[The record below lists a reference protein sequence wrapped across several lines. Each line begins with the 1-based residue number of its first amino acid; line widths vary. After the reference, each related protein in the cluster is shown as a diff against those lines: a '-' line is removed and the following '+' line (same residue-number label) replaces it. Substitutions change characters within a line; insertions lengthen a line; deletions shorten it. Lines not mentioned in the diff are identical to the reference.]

1 MSDAITLIN
10 RLATLGVQLRLHEDK
25 LVTRAAPE
33 AITPEV
39 AALIRGHRDAL
50 LAFLRR
56 RERAE
61 VLRGPAIQAAGA
73 ASHPLSHAQK
83 RLWLVDRMGTAG
95 ASYHMPAA
103 LRIDGSLD
111 REAVAWAFSAIVQ
124 RHQVLRT
131 VVDAA
136 AQGQGGEPVCRV
148 LPASAVTPDVFDLTS
163 LPEPA
168 REQALQETLA
178 REAARPFDLS
188 RDRMLRVALVVLAP
202 RQHVLLLNMHHIASD
217 GWSMGL
223 LVDEFTRL
231 YAARAR
237 GAAGLLPDPPGL
249 PELAIQYGDHAA
261 WQRQW
266 LDGGALDLHLAYWRP
281 RLAGMAPLHGLPTD
295 FPRPAV
301 QRHHGAMHADRL
313 DAADAEALRALCR
326 RHGTTLFTALQ
337 LAYAIVLSR
346 WSHEP
351 DICFG
356 TPVANRTRPELE
368 HLIGFFVNTV
378 VLRNRID
385 PDRPFSASLADAAT
399 AITADLD
406 HQSMPFD
413 LLVDALNPERSSSH
427 APLVQIMFALQD
439 DTQAPAGLHGL
450 DGLALSACELP
461 HRTAKFELS
470 LNVSDTGA
478 GLLTTWEFNTDL
490 FRPGTVQ
497 RIAQHYL
504 QLLRHIARAPELP
517 IAQLDMLG
525 AAERQELV
533 ETLNANRRP
542 YPATSIPHVFRDQAR
557 QHAGRTALVDG
568 AATLTYAQLEAA
580 AAGLAARLRQRG
592 VGDEQAIGICMD
604 RGIDMVV
611 AMLAVLQAG
620 GAYLPLD
627 LSTPAERMAQVIGD
641 AGCRL
646 VLCTAQRRPL
656 LDGAGC
662 ERLVVDAAGA
672 APGAVSTDRPP
683 LPDARGGRRL
693 AYVMYTS
700 GSTGQPK
707 GVMVEQRGVLRLVC
721 NPDYMRIGSG
731 DAVAQASS
739 SAFDASTFEI
749 WAALLN
755 GARLVFIDTGTLLDP
770 PRLEAAL
777 AATGVSVL
785 WMTTSLF
792 NQTASL
798 RPDLFRGLN
807 YLLFGGEAA
816 DAQSVDRVLAA
827 GKPRHL
833 INIYGPTENTSF
845 TTAFEVGQ
853 PSAQGYPIG
862 RPVANTSCYVL
873 GRGRELLPFG
883 AVGELYT
890 GGDGV
895 ARGYLGREALTRERF
910 IADPF
915 VPAAGAT
922 LYRTGDIVRWLPG
935 GQLQYLARLDQQI
948 KIRGFR
954 VEPGEI
960 EHCLMALPDVAEAKV
975 LAFDDA
981 HKGKFLAAYV
991 VPARGSG
998 APQELAAR
1006 WKAGLAA
1013 RLPAYMVPAA
1023 IVPIDAMPLNANG
1036 KTDCSGLPPPQPHAA
1051 ADAGGEPLHGEQEQA
1066 LARLWCDTLQ
1076 VPQVGAGDNFFALGG
1091 NSLLLMRLCSRVQ
1104 QHFGIEV
1111 PFAEFFSQPTVRQ
1124 QAAWLRQ
1131 QAADGPEPPIVRHP
1145 PADDHPLS
1153 FAQQRLWFES
1163 LLGHGA
1169 SYNVPVA
1176 ARLDGALDVDA
1187 LGLALDRVVQAHEV
1201 LRSRYFSQQGTG
1213 RQRIAPLSS
1222 WCLEHVDLAGRADP
1236 QAACRQ
1242 MLQAEAARPFNL
1254 EQGPVFRSL
1263 LYRLSRHT
1271 HVLLLNMH
1279 HIVADGWS
1287 MHVLFDELAGL
1298 YRRIVS
1304 GEADACV
1311 AALPVQY
1318 TDYARWQRDRE
1329 PPQAADR
1336 SLAFWTEL
1344 LSFTRGQPLLP
1355 TDGPRYA
1362 AASYPLG
1369 ERSFHAPTGLAA
1381 DLRRLALDSDASL
1394 FMVLMAAYGLVVA
1407 GHAGQDRVVIGTDVA
1422 GRGRPETERLVGLFV
1437 NQLAIPAEIGA
1448 GMDFRQLLQ
1457 QVRERTLAVYRHQH
1471 VPVERIVSAL
1481 QLERGRT
1488 QHPLFQTKLVLQNFP
1503 SQGSAAQPAAGV
1515 SMPGVELQ
1523 LMPVGTR
1530 QCKLDLMLTLAES
1543 EGGLQGQW
1551 EFNADYFR
1559 DTTLAMLE
1567 QNLLDTLQQ
1576 VARHPGIAIAELRQG
1591 FERRQRDSLQAA
1603 RGRLAAATRLPARAA
1618 ATVAPPGA
1626 LDAPA
1631 DASIEG
1637 AST

>member
-10 RLATLGVQLRLHEDK
+10 RLAALGVQLRLHDDK

-39 AALIRGHRDAL
+39 GALIRGHRDAL

-56 RERAE
+56 RERSE
-61 VLRGPAIQAAGA
+61 VLRGPAIQATGA
-73 ASHPLSHAQK
+73 DSHPLSHAQK
-83 RLWLVDRMGTAG
+83 QLWLVDRMGTAG

-111 REAVAWAFSAIVQ
+111 REAVAAAFSAIVQ

-131 VVDAA
+131 VVEEH
-136 AQGQGGEPVCRV
+136 GGEPVCRV
-148 LPASAVTPDVFDLTS
+148 RPAPAIAPDLFDLTG

-168 REQALQETLA
+168 RQQALDETLA
-178 REAARPFDLS
+178 RESARPFDLS
-188 RDRMLRVALVVLAP
+188 RDLMLRVALVALAEQ
-202 RQHVLLLNMHHIASD
+202 QHVLLLNMHHIASD

-231 YAARAR
+231 YAARVR
-237 GAAGLLPDPPGL
+237 GAPCRL
-249 PELAIQYGDHAA
+249 PELAVQYGDHAA

-266 LDGGALDLHLAYWRP
+266 LDGGALGLHLAYWQP
-281 RLAGMAPLHGLPTD
+281 RLAGIAPLHGVPTD

-301 QRHHGAMHADRL
+301 QGHRGAMHADRL
-313 DAADAEALRALCR
+313 GAPEADALRTLCR
-326 RHGTTLFTALQ
+326 QHGTTLFTALQ

-346 WSHEP
+346 WSHES
-351 DICFG
+351 DISFG
-356 TPVANRTRPELE
+356 TPVANRTRPELQ

-385 PDRPFSASLADAAT
+385 PERSFSASLADAAV
-399 AITADLD
+399 AVAADLD

-413 LLVDALNPERSSSH
+413 LLVDALNPERSASH
-427 APLVQIMFALQD
+427 APLVQVMFALQNE
-439 DTQAPAGLHGL
+439 TSPPIGPEGLGGL
-450 DGLALSACELP
+450 DGLALSPCELP

-470 LNVSDTGA
+470 LNVADTGA
-478 GLLTTWEFNTDL
+478 DLVTTWEFNTDL
-490 FRPGTVQ
+490 FRPETVQ

-504 QLLRHIARAPELP
+504 QLLRHIVRAPELP

-525 AAERQELV
+525 ADERRDLV
-533 ETLNANRRP
+533 ETRNANRRP
-542 YPATSIPHVFRDQAR
+542 YPATSIPHVFRAQAQ

-568 AATLTYAQLEAA
+568 STALTYAQLEAA
-580 AAGLAARLRQRG
+580 AGQLAARLRGLG
-592 VGDEQAIGICMD
+592 VGDEQVVGICMD

-627 LSTPAERMAQVIGD
+627 LSMPAERMAQVIGD

-646 VLCTAQRRPL
+646 VLCTAGRRSL
-656 LDGAGC
+656 LDGADC
-662 ERLVVDAAGA
+662 NRLVVDPAGAGLPAAAGA
-672 APGAVSTDRPP
+672 DPGELPA

-693 AYVMYTS
+693 VYVMYTS

-721 NPDYMRIGSG
+721 NTDYMRIGTA

-739 SAFDASTFEI
+739 SAFDASTFEV

-770 PRLEAAL
+770 PRLQAAL

-798 RPDLFRGLN
+798 QPGIFRGLD

-845 TTAFEVGQ
+845 TTAFEVRQ
-853 PSAQGYPIG
+853 PLAQGYPIG

-895 ARGYLGREALTRERF
+895 ARGYLNRAELTRERF
-910 IADPF
+910 VADPF
-915 VPAAGAT
+915 SPAAGAT

-935 GQLQYLARLDQQI
+935 GDLQYLGRQDQQI

-960 EHCLMALPDVAEAKV
+960 EHCLMALQDVAEAKV

-981 HKGKFLAAYV
+981 RRGKVLAAYV
-991 VPARGSG
+991 VPARGAG
-998 APQELAAR
+998 DRAGLAAR
-1006 WKAGLAA
+1006 WRAGLAA

-1023 IVPIDAMPLNANG
+1023 IVPIDSMPLNANG
-1036 KTDCSGLPPPQPHAA
+1036 KTDCSGLPPPQADAA
-1051 ADAGGEPLHGEQEQA
+1051 EAAGGEPLHGEQEQA

-1076 VPQVGAGDNFFALGG
+1076 LPQVGAGDNFFALGG

-1111 PFAEFFSQPTVRQ
+1111 PFAEFFSQPTLRQ
-1124 QAAWLRQ
+1124 QAAWLQQ
-1131 QAADGPEPPIVRHP
+1131 QAAGGEEPPIVRRP

-1163 LLGHGA
+1163 LLGNGA
-1169 SYNVPVA
+1169 GYNLPVA

-1187 LGLALDRVVQAHEV
+1187 LGVALGRVVQAHEV
-1201 LRSRYFSQQGTG
+1201 LRSRYFSSRGTG

-1222 WCLEHVDLAGRADP
+1222 WGLEHVDLSGRDDP
-1236 QAACRQ
+1236 QAACGQ
-1242 MLQAEAARPFNL
+1242 ALQAEAAQPFDL
-1254 EQGPVFRSL
+1254 EQGPVFRSV
-1263 LYRLSRHT
+1263 LYRLSRHC

-1287 MHVLFDELAGL
+1287 LQVLFDEVAGL

-1304 GEADACV
+1304 GEAGACV

-1318 TDYARWQRDRE
+1318 TDYAHWQRDRE

-1336 SLAFWTEL
+1336 SLAFWTGL
-1344 LSFTRGQPLLP
+1344 LSFTRTLPLLP

-1369 ERSFHAPTGLAA
+1369 ERSFCVPAELTAA
-1381 DLRRLALDSDASL
+1381 LRRLALDGDATL

-1448 GMDFRQLLQ
+1448 DMGFRQLLQ
-1457 QVRERTLAVYRHQH
+1457 QVRERTLAAYRHQH

-1503 SQGSAAQPAAGV
+1503 PSHGASK
-1515 SMPGVELQ
+1515 MPGVELRH
-1523 LMPVGTR
+1523 LPVGTR
-1530 QCKLDLMLTLAES
+1530 QCKLDLMLTLAQA
-1543 EGGLQGQW
+1543 GDGLQGQW
-1551 EFNADYFR
+1551 EFNADYFKA
-1559 DTTLAMLE
+1559 TTLHLLE

-1576 VARHPGIAIAELRQG
+1576 VARHPDIALAELRQG

-1603 RGRLAAATRLPARAA
+1603 RGRLAAATRMPARAA
-1618 ATVAPPGA
+1618 PT
-1626 LDAPA
+1626 
-1631 DASIEG
+1631 DASTEG
-1637 AST
+1637 A